1 MRVAGPKGTEGHREP
16 RRGDG
21 GGGREDGGAQ
31 ALNGASAP
39 GVHSQP
45 LLWVSAVPEDP
56 TPFRALG
63 DRGGGDTEDKGLR
76 RLRARGL
83 ERRGRAAEAES
94 HLCRCVPPRA
104 PPSIC
109 SGSLASVSSGVAAL
123 GLRPGRAAQAQLWIP
138 EEDTLATWQTPGG
151 PADAPPLSATRVSF
165 PPLAR
170 TAACPCARPVP
181 GWRCTSPPFLAA
193 STLGIPPPPSLSP
206 SPPQAWL
213 TPQAS
218 WPCAAVRLVLWSGQ

>member
-16 RRGDG
+16 GRGDG

-83 ERRGRAAEAES
+83 ERRGRAADAES
-94 HLCRCVPPRA
+94 HLCRRVPPRA

-170 TAACPCARPVP
+170 TAACPWVAMHL
-181 GWRCTSPPFLAA
+181 TPFPCRLH
-193 STLGIPPPPSLSP
+193 LGNSP
-206 SPPQAWL
+206 SPVTVPIP
-213 TPQAS
+213 TPSLAHS
-218 WPCAAVRLVLWSGQ
+218 PGFLALCCCALGALVGTVTPRPG